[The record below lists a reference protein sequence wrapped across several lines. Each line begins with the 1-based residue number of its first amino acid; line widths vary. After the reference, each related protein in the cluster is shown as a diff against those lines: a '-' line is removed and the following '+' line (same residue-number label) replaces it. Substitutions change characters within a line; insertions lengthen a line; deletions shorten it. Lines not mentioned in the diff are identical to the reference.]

1 MRRNLNPQ
9 PLPSRRCTIKF
20 QFPELVPARRCW
32 WLVVE
37 GSTVDLCSFDPG
49 FEVDLLVTAS
59 LRAMTAIWMGVARLN
74 GEIAGGRVR
83 LEGDRAIAR
92 DMQRWLGLSPF
103 AAGDRRVA

>member
-1 MRRNLNPQ
+1 
-9 PLPSRRCTIKF
+9 
-20 QFPELVPARRCW
+20 
-32 WLVVE
+32 
-37 GSTVDLCSFDPG
+37 
-49 FEVDLLVTAS
+49 
-59 LRAMTAIWMGVARLN
+59 MGVARLN